1 MAANAILK
9 NIKFNNSVTRLAT
22 STNKVSFST
31 VIGMLNTLELLS
43 FSLEAILTSKFKMAA
58 FDKPDKT
65 WDLYVP

>member
-1 MAANAILK
+1 
-9 NIKFNNSVTRLAT
+9 
-22 STNKVSFST
+22 VSFST